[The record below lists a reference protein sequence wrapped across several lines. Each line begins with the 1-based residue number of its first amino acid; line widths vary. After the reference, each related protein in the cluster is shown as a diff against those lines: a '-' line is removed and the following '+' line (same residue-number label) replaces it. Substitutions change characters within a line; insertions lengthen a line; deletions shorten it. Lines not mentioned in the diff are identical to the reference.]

1 MNTQGFPACWSTAS
15 LGDTTATLP
24 MDLAALQAH
33 LAACKGMHSR
43 LFGLHGAAEAIS
55 GFVAARF
62 VTSALTVVAI
72 VVVVR
77 LMVLQ

>member
-1 MNTQGFPACWSTAS
+1 
-15 LGDTTATLP
+15 
-24 MDLAALQAH
+24 
-33 LAACKGMHSR
+33 MHSR